1 MNNLFSKIKYL
12 AGFCAI
18 ASVSMTSCVNDEYD
32 LSKGLDM
39 DMQLLQGTSL
49 PLGNVAPVSIKD
61 LLGGTGSESSF
72 ISEDESGNLSFSFFK
87 DELNQSFQMPEV
99 RLDGD
104 GGIMAEDAEA
114 RFYIY
119 PAYRTMPGNE
129 LSEQLIADF
138 GSDIIYY
145 SEEGITHDP
154 NESLLLKAINVD
166 MDKELPEKVISVRN
180 IDMNARLNFL
190 FTVTEG
196 SVIHIAEGLVID
208 FPDYM
213 VLVPSVND
221 SRYKVIDGHNVV
233 FQQDVIITKETPF
246 HLPFRFTSLKNIEGM
261 VKEKINADGQTV
273 RHLDSNEDIV
283 VAGQIYVKASDYG
296 DALIP
301 EEPKMNMEVS
311 LTDLY
316 MTSAELII
324 DMDLQ
329 IEDKSV
335 DVDGLPEFLTAEGS
349 VLDLYNPILRFAID
363 NDSPLELNLN
373 AEITALAGSHVTD
386 IHVGD
391 NCKNGNH
398 ETEPVVIPAE
408 SQVEYYLSRQGKH
421 DTSSGEDIE
430 VSEIAD
436 IISEAPD
443 QITIHDIYIE
453 SERSYITVAAEEEY
467 FVYMEYE
474 FFSPLAFGEDLNLA
488 FDYDIDLGLGG
499 DAVGID
505 SLIISMDMVNTIPLN
520 FTIKGSVL
528 DSKGN
533 ELENASVDLDCALLA
548 GTVDNPAASPV
559 KVVVSTGNSD
569 IDLSML
575 RLKLNAT
582 SSHELMGEV
591 LNTAQGLAINGINV
605 SLPQGVKLDLTNYE
619 D

>member
-12 AGFCAI
+12 AGFSAI
-18 ASVSMTSCVNDEYD
+18 ALFSMTSCVNDEYD

-39 DMQLLQGTSL
+39 DMQILQGTSL

-61 LLGGTGSESSF
+61 LLVGDGSESSF
-72 ISEDESGNLSFSFFK
+72 ISEDGSGNLSFSFFK
-87 DELNQSFQMPEV
+87 DQLKQSFQMPEV

-104 GGIMAEDAEA
+104 GGLMAEEAEA
-114 RFYIY
+114 RFHIY
-119 PAYRTMPGNE
+119 PDYRMLPGKV
-129 LSEQLIADF
+129 LSDQLIADF
-138 GSDIIYY
+138 GSDQIYY
-145 SEEGITHDP
+145 SEAGVTLDPTEGVLI
-154 NESLLLKAINVD
+154 KAMDVD
-166 MDKELPEKVISVRN
+166 LDKELPEKVISVRN
-180 IDMNARLNFL
+180 IDMNARLNFV
-190 FTVTEG
+190 FTVTQG
-196 SVIHIAEGLVID
+196 SIIHISEGLEID

-213 VLVPSVND
+213 VLVPSIDDV
-221 SRYKVIDGHNVV
+221 RYKVVDGHNVV
-233 FQQDVIITKETPF
+233 FEKDVIITDENPF
-246 HLPFRFTSLKNIEGM
+246 NLPFRFTRLNNVEGL
-261 VKEKINADGQTV
+261 VKEKINADGHAV
-273 RHLDSNEDIV
+273 RYIESNQDIV
-283 VAGQIYVKASDYG
+283 VAGQVYVKASDYG

-301 EEPKMNMEVS
+301 EEPKMNMEVT

-316 MTSAELII
+316 MTSAKLII

-335 DVDGLPEFLTAEGS
+335 DIDGLPEFLTAEGS

-408 SQVEYYLSRQGKH
+408 RQVEYYLSRQGKH

-443 QITIHDIYIE
+443 QITIHDISIE
-453 SERSYITVAAEEEY
+453 SERSYITVAAEAEY

-520 FTIKGSVL
+520 FAIRGSVL
-528 DSKGN
+528 DSEGK
-533 ELENASVDLDCALLA
+533 ELQNASVDLDCTLLA
-548 GTVDNPAASPV
+548 GTLDNPTTSPV
-559 KVVVSTGNSD
+559 KVVVSTGNSAV
-569 IDLSML
+569 DLSSL

-582 SSHELMGEV
+582 SSHELQGEV
-591 LNTAQGLAINGINV
+591 LNTAQGLAISGISV